1 MKRRRDKTEEKS
13 EYGSCKN
20 YRELLDGVTCAV
32 GELLGDNKNI
42 VPFQKKYYEQIDVK
56 KKRFFEAV
64 NTCNMSGKEDS
75 GYVRDIIRLII
86 TERLGVSGRNVDLF
100 LNDYLRGKTGSI
112 CRFYMLLRQY
122 DSLDA
127 LMEENGLI
135 IEREGLFVITEES
148 LFEIFDQFYIAE
160 SFVGKIEILVQM
172 LYQELFGLGAVDF
185 LLEQEFDSIMGGT
198 SNGGKDERSLWVQ
211 YKGRNIYM
219 QCIAFGSKDELE
231 RVCRCLSRFEHSTG
245 QLSAQNAYI
254 VGTRA
259 DGSRVVVTRPPFS
272 ESWSFFYRK
281 FNHRHYE
288 DLRELF
294 CDEGIEYV
302 DELMKW
308 LIKGCQV
315 TGITGDQGCGKT
327 TLLMYLIGYINK
339 SYAIRVQ
346 EMNFELYL
354 RKRYPKRNIVSFRET
369 GYISVQEGLDIQ
381 KKTDGMVN
389 ILGEVAT
396 AKAGSYM
403 IQMGMSAS
411 LFTLFTHHA
420 TSTEYLLLT
429 LRNYLMECGGF
440 SDENLAMAQVLAV
453 LKFDI
458 HLMKDAT
465 GKRYIQRITE
475 IIPRNTSYGKPEY
488 DIVNIIEYEDG
499 KYMLKSQISD
509 DRKKL
514 IAAYLT
520 DTEKEEFYEFMEKFL
535 KLC

>member
-1 MKRRRDKTEEKS
+1 MKKRRNREEYKAES
-13 EYGSCKN
+13 ACNSYE
-20 YRELLDGVTCAV
+20 ELCEAVAKAV
-32 GELLGDNKNI
+32 GDLLSDNKS
-42 VPFQKKYYEQIDVK
+42 VVALQKKYYEQIDAK

-64 NTCNMSGKEDS
+64 NACNLKNAEDA
-75 GYVRDIIRLII
+75 GYIRDVIRLII
-86 TERLGVSGRNVDLF
+86 TERLGIGGRNVDIF
-100 LNDYLRGKTGSI
+100 LNDYLKGKRGSM
-112 CRFYMLLRQY
+112 CRFYMLSRQY

-127 LMEENGLI
+127 LMNEKGLVV
-135 IEREGLFVITEES
+135 EKDGLFVITEES
-148 LFEIFDQFYIAE
+148 LSEIFEQFYIAE

-172 LYQELFGLGAVDF
+172 LYQDLFGLGPVDF

-198 SNGGKDERSLWVQ
+198 SGGGKDERSLWVQ

-219 QCIAFGSKDELE
+219 QCIAFGSKEELE

-245 QLSAQNAYI
+245 QLSAQKAYV
-254 VGTRA
+254 VGTRH

-281 FNHRHYE
+281 FNHRYYE
-288 DLRELF
+288 DIRELF
-294 CDEGIEYV
+294 CDEGIEEV
-302 DELMKW
+302 DGLMKW
-308 LIKGCQV
+308 IIKGCQV

-396 AKAGSYM
+396 ARAGSYM

-440 SDENLAMAQVLAV
+440 SDENLAMAQVLSV
-453 LKFDI
+453 LKFDV
-458 HLMKDAT
+458 HLMKDAS

-475 IIPRNTSYGKPEY
+475 IIPKDTVYGKQEY
-488 DIVNIIEYEDG
+488 DIVNLIEYKDG
-499 KYMLKSQISD
+499 KYSLKSRISD
-509 DRKKL
+509 ERREL
-514 IAAYLT
+514 IAAYLN
-520 DTEKEEFYEFMEKFL
+520 DAEKEEFYEFMERYP

>member
-1 MKRRRDKTEEKS
+1 MKRRDKRTKNS
-13 EYGSCKN
+13 ESDCGN
-20 YRELLDGVTCAV
+20 YEELLAGVTRAV
-32 GELLGDNKNI
+32 GDLLGDSKSVI
-42 VPFQKKYYEQIDVK
+42 ASQKKYYEQIAAK

-64 NTCNMSGKEDS
+64 NICNMMKTEDTA
-75 GYVRDIIRLII
+75 YVRDVIRLII
-86 TERLGVSGRNVDLF
+86 TERLGVSGRNVDIF
-100 LNDYLRGKTGSI
+100 LNDYLRSERGSI

-122 DSLDA
+122 NSLDA
-127 LMEENGLI
+127 LMSEKGFVIENDGF
-135 IEREGLFVITEES
+135 FVITEES
-148 LFEIFDQFYIAE
+148 LLEIFEQFYIAE

-172 LYQELFGLGAVDF
+172 LYQELFGLGPVDF

-219 QCIAFGSKDELE
+219 QCIAFGSKEELE
-231 RVCRCLSRFEHSTG
+231 RVCRCLSRFEKGTG
-245 QLSAQNAYI
+245 QLSAQKAYI
-254 VGTRA
+254 VGTRT

-281 FNHRHYE
+281 FNHRYYE
-288 DLRELF
+288 NIRELF
-294 CDEGIEYV
+294 GDEGIEEA

-440 SDENLAMAQVLAV
+440 ADENLAMAQVLSV
-453 LKFDI
+453 LKFDV
-458 HLMKDAT
+458 HLMKDAS

-475 IIPRNTSYGKPEY
+475 IIPCNTSYGKPEY
-488 DIVNIIEYEDG
+488 DIVNLIEYKDG
-499 KYMLKSQISD
+499 KYRLRAQMSNERQE
-509 DRKKL
+509 L
-514 IAAYLT
+514 IAMYLT
-520 DTEKEEFYEFMEKFL
+520 DAEKEEFYEFMERYP